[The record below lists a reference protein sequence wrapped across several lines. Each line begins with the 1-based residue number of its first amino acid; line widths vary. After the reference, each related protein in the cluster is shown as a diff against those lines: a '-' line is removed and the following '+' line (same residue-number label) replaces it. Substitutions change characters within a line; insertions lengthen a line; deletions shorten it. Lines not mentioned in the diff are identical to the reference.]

1 MKSSSKTIQ
10 IPIEIKIK
18 IGDISIGTQTARLAE
33 PLGDQDERFWLDEEY
48 DTRPGYDPE
57 FLGEDVVIELPTL
70 SEDMMK
76 LASRDLTTDRSD
88 SHVLRYHH
96 FSLVMNARRRM
107 LFYAA
112 YNTTRDEDLIGT
124 WSRKELSGGSDKWI
138 LDPRIPPAHQVRT
151 RELYGPLEF
160 DRGHVVKRDDVYWG
174 ADESAAQYANF
185 DSFHYTNCTPQ
196 HPNFNRSNKQ
206 GIWGKLEKYIAKQV
220 EAEELRLNVF
230 AGPVLRRNDPW
241 MNGVKIP
248 RRYWK
253 IIVARRESTGEL
265 SAWAFLLSQS
275 KQVTAE
281 LRAMEA
287 EEAEEETIGEFSPG
301 EFETYTVPI
310 AKIESITG
318 LSFPENVQLA
328 DTKGQ
333 EESMEITRIDS
344 LSDIEV

>member
-1 MKSSSKTIQ
+1 MKTSSKTIQ
-10 IPIEIKIK
+10 IPIEIRIK
-18 IGDISIGTQTARLAE
+18 IGDVTVGNQTVQQTE
-33 PLGDQDERFWLDEEY
+33 PLSGQDERFWLDEDY
-48 DTRPGYDPE
+48 NMRPGYDPE
-57 FLGEDVVIELPTL
+57 FLGEDVVVNLPAL
-70 SEDMMK
+70 SEDLME
-76 LASRDLTTDRSD
+76 LVSRDLTTERQD

-107 LFYAA
+107 LIYAA

-138 LDPRIPPAHQVRT
+138 LDPRIPAAHQVRT
-151 RELYGPLEF
+151 KELYGPLEF

-174 ADESAAQYANF
+174 ADENAAQYANF

-196 HPNFNRSNKQ
+196 HPNFNRSNKK
-206 GIWGKLEKYIAKQV
+206 GIWGKLEQHIAEQ
-220 EAEELRLNVF
+220 AADEELRLTVF
-230 AGPVLRRNDPW
+230 AGPVLRDNDPW

-253 IIVARRESTGEL
+253 IIVARRKETGEL

-281 LRAMEA
+281 LQAL
-287 EEAEEETIGEFSPG
+287 EEAGEEAIGEFSPG

-310 AKIESITG
+310 AKIESITS
-318 LSFPENVQLA
+318 LSFSENIIHA
-328 DTKGQ
+328 DAKGQ
-333 EESMEITRIDS
+333 AESMDISHIES
-344 LSDIEV
+344 LSDIEI